1 MNVGKLKQANK
12 GVTLI
17 ALVVTIVVLL
27 ILAGITISLVFSDN
41 GIIKKAQEAANKT
54 QEAIENEQAQM
65 NELADYM
72 TNMLNE
78 KDNLREVE
86 GVTIPE
92 GFYYVGGSKND
103 GIVISDNIQ
112 DLGKGTSHEVA
123 KTLKGNQFVWIP
135 VENESIFQRYDGYYC
150 GDLESNIIKEMFD
163 FCSEPYALGYETESS
178 EYERMKES
186 VISHKGFYVGRYE
199 AGTLSGERT
208 SDSGIEDEVIVKQG
222 AYVYNYI
229 GWSNSDDMTNEKGG
243 AVEKAKNF
251 SKDNNYTSVTSTL
264 IYGIE
269 WDAIM
274 TWIDPAY
281 TTGSCDINNSY
292 VANSTGK
299 GNYNETEN
307 TNSWKGKITLTGASS
322 DYSIKNIYDLAGNVY
337 EWSMEA
343 VNVNGQNG
351 IIRRIKRGGRYWTR
365 TFRNL
370 WRCVGNASSGFCS

>member
-1 MNVGKLKQANK
+1 MNVRKLKQANK
-12 GVTLI
+12 GITLI
-17 ALVVTIVVLL
+17 ALVVTIVILL
-27 ILAGITISLVFSDN
+27 ILAGITINLVFSDN
-41 GIIKKAQEAANKT
+41 GIIKKAQETANKT

-65 NELADYM
+65 NELTDYM
-72 TNMLNE
+72 TNMLDQLNQE
-78 KDNLREVE
+78 DNPREVE
-86 GVTIPE
+86 EVIIPD
-92 GFYYVGGSKND
+92 GFFYVGGTKSE
-103 GIVISDNIQ
+103 GIVVSDNIQ

-123 KTLKGNQFVWIP
+123 KTLKGNQFIWVP
-135 VENESIFQRYDGYYC
+135 VENEGMFQRYDGYYC

-208 SDSGIEDEVIVKQG
+208 SDSGIEDEIIVKQG
-222 AYVYNYI
+222 AHVYNYI
-229 GWSNSDDMTNEKGG
+229 GWSTSDDMTNEKGG

-264 IYGIE
+264 IYGVE

-281 TTGSCDINNSY
+281 TTGNCDINNSY

-299 GNYNETEN
+299 GNYDENEN
-307 TNSWKGKITLTGASS
+307 TNSWKGKVTITGASS

-337 EWSMEA
+337 EWSMES
-343 VNVNGQNG
+343 VNVYGQN
-351 IIRRIKRGGRYWTR
+351 RRIKRGGR
-365 TFRNL
+365 
-370 WRCVGNASSGFCS
+370 